1 MSKLNSKTNKER
13 RPNAQWPKLN
23 QLLFD
28 FGMSDEKLEEDVEYV
43 KRKIIELDRQFD
55 LGLLPYHF

>member
-13 RPNAQWPKLN
+13 RPNSQWPKLN

-28 FGMSDEKLEEDVEYV
+28 FGMSDEKLEENVNYV
-43 KRKIIELDRQFD
+43 KRKIAELDNQFD
-55 LGLLPYHF
+55 LG

>member
-28 FGMSDEKLEEDVEYV
+28 FGMSDEKREEDVEYV
-43 KRKIIELDRQFD
+43 KNKIIELDHQFD
-55 LGLLPYHF
+55 LGLLKQ